1 MLNYQQYG
9 IDPALVERLKK
20 KAKKQPHR
28 DRVKRIAEDVTKE
41 DLQNRASVRRLIQRV
56 SHTLEVP
63 IPGEQAE
70 LMTDFIVSQGIDP
83 NNTLH
88 LLKLYAMFRS

>member
-1 MLNYQQYG
+1 MNYQQYG
-9 IDPALVERLKK
+9 IDPVLIERLKK

-28 DRVKRIAEDVTKE
+28 DKMKRIAEGVTKE
-41 DLQNRASVRRLIQRV
+41 DLQNKASVRRLIARV
-56 SHTLEVP
+56 ANTLGVT

-70 LMTDFIVSQGIDP
+70 LMTEFIVSQGIDP

-88 LLKLYAMFRS
+88 LIKLYAMFRS

>member
-9 IDPALVERLKK
+9 IDPVLVERLKK

-41 DLQNRASVRRLIQRV
+41 DLQNKAAVRRLIARV
-56 SHTLEVP
+56 SHTLGEP
-63 IPGEQAE
+63 IPCDQAE
-70 LMTDFIVSQGIDP
+70 LMTEFIVRQGIDP
-83 NNTLH
+83 NNALH
-88 LLKLYAMFRS
+88 LIKLYNMFRS